1 MKTYIY
7 LSDIHANYEALKHL
21 TTLPEMKDEN
31 CEFRFGGD
39 YIDGYDLQPNATL
52 NTLHFIK
59 NLCDQGKAKAIVG
72 NHDQFIIDATYYP
85 HAHNYWEINGRANTL
100 ENLGI
105 PYSNDEE
112 LREQLIF
119 HMFDEIN
126 WLKSLPYYIE
136 DGTNL
141 LTHAGF
147 DLDMPLDE
155 QDIHTMLWTRQAY
168 IEFFHDEILRQFV
181 HKDFKD
187 KTIITGHTPTAAL
200 TLDIDTTD
208 CPIVKDYEDEVNI
221 TRYYIDGGSKS
232 GYKHG
237 HINLIKLDENGKEL
251 WRGKMDEHG
260 IHIEQPQPQTN
271 IKIQKEVGNA
281 WLQQ

>member
-21 TTLPEMKDEN
+21 TTLPETKDEN

-85 HAHNYWEINGRANTL
+85 HAHNYWGINGRANTL

-168 IEFFHDEILRQFV
+168 IEFVHDEILRQFV
-181 HKDFKD
+181 HTDFKN

-200 TLDIDTTD
+200 SLDEDTTD
-208 CPIVKDYEDEVNI
+208 CPIVKDYEDDVNI

-260 IHIEQPQPQTN
+260 IHIEHTQPQRT
-271 IKIQKEVGNA
+271 ITIQKEVGTE